1 MLGTPGRGRGA
12 DPEQESGRP
21 VSKPPRMRTRIAIA
35 AATALLLPLAGSALG
50 HGGEHAPPPTVNGTS
65 SGPVTSIATKPGTA
79 ASKKLPDMAKL
90 DPVRYSI
97 KDAVVEGVEVPSRDG
112 TTTIWVDIIRPKTK
126 PGDKVPTIMDASPYF
141 NTLGRGWKGELK
153 TPTNGRSNPFR
164 EVTVGLG
171 GGTTETPFPEFY
183 DDYFVP
189 RGYAV
194 ALMDLRGTR
203 NTGGCQTYGDRD
215 EVFDAVDVV
224 DWIADQP
231 WSNGKVGLTGGS
243 YDGTIAIGAAVE
255 QPISGRH
262 KDAVGAV
269 IPIRAIDRWYDY
281 HFLNGV
287 PSQGHAATPALFT
300 TALAAMD
307 PPNSDT
313 PGGAVATVQ
322 RPACIATFGQLTN
335 AGYVPTY
342 QDADNAFWS
351 ERDFAKDAAG
361 TRSAFFLISGLYD
374 FNVKTNNVG
383 QMWSALPKKAPKK
396 LWLMNGDHVDPDA
409 PSHESVQ
416 PTHFLPFPFQA
427 AYRTATHRWWA
438 QFLKGLPAGALDTPA
453 AEVQGDDGRWAG
465 SRTWPAPGKDAVLG
479 LRADGKALPGEA
491 PAGTV
496 SWSDEPTGDAAPAS
510 QSFVTAPVKKAT
522 RLSGQVVF
530 DLAYTLTGPD
540 TTLAVRI
547 DSLPPDAADDASV
560 GDTILDGP
568 QEDVFTVSYGWARAA
583 YRSTIEPRGLSTPSG
598 AEPVVPGETVR
609 TAFGSLPL
617 DFTLRPGH
625 RLRFTFSNSDGGT
638 VPALTG
644 GEVALQL
651 GKGLSTVRLPI
662 AR

>member
-1 MLGTPGRGRGA
+1 MLGTPGRSAGRDA
-12 DPEQESGRP
+12 EQESGRS
-21 VSKPPRMRTRIAIA
+21 VSKPPAMRTRIALA

-65 SGPVTSIATKPGTA
+65 SGPVTSLAKLPGTA
-79 ASKKLPDMAKL
+79 ATKKLPDMATL
-90 DPVRYSI
+90 DPARYSL
-97 KDAVVEGVEVPSRDG
+97 KDAVIEGVEVPSRNGID
-112 TTTIWVDIIRPKTK
+112 TIWVDIIRPKTK
-126 PGDKVPTIMDASPYF
+126 PGVKVPVIMDASPYF
-141 NTLGRGWKGELK
+141 NTMGRGWEGHCK
-153 TPTNGRSNPFR
+153 TPTTTMSTPTGTP
-164 EVTVGLG
+164 GLG
-171 GGTTETPFPEFY
+171 CAEQSAFPEFY

-203 NTGGCQTYGDRD
+203 NTSGCQTYGDRD
-215 EVFDAVDVV
+215 EVFDAVDVI
-224 DWIADQP
+224 DWIAEQD

-255 QPISGRH
+255 QPISGKH
-262 KDAVGAV
+262 KNAVGAV

-287 PSQGHAATPALFT
+287 ASSGHAATPALFT
-300 TALAAMD
+300 TVLAAGD
-307 PPNSDT
+307 NPNSGT
-313 PGGAVATVQ
+313 PHGAKALVQ
-322 RPACIATFGQLTN
+322 RKGCIATFGQLTN
-335 AGYVPTY
+335 VGYAPAY
-342 QDADNAFWS
+342 QDADAPFWA

-361 TRSAFFLISGLYD
+361 TRTAFFLIHGLYD

-383 QMWSALPKKAPKK
+383 QMWAALPKKAPKK
-396 LWLMNGDHVDPDA
+396 MWLLNGDHVDPDA
-409 PSHESVQ
+409 PSPESVQ
-416 PTHFLPFPFQA
+416 AGGHFLPFTFQS

-465 SRTWPAPGKDAVLG
+465 SRTWPAPGADAVLG
-479 LRADGKALPGEA
+479 LRADGKALPGDA

-522 RLSGQVVF
+522 RLSGQVSF

-547 DSLPPDAADDASV
+547 DSLPPEAADDAPV
-560 GDTILDGP
+560 GDTVLDGP

>member
-1 MLGTPGRGRGA
+1 
-12 DPEQESGRP
+12 
-21 VSKPPRMRTRIAIA
+21 MRTRIALA

-50 HGGEHAPPPTVNGTS
+50 HGDEHAPPVTANGTT
-65 SGPVTSIATKPGTA
+65 SGPVTSLAKQPGTA
-79 ASKKLPDMAKL
+79 STKKLPDMAKL
-90 DPVRYSI
+90 DPVRYSL
-97 KDAVVEGVEVPSRDG
+97 KDAVVEAVEVPSRDG
-112 TTTIWVDIIRPKTK
+112 VNTIWVDIIRPKTK
-126 PGDKVPTIMDASPYF
+126 PGVTVPTIMDASPYF

-153 TPTNGRSNPFR
+153 TPTNGRSNPYR
-164 EVTVGLG
+164 SATTGLG
-171 GGTTETPFPEFY
+171 GGTAEVPFPEFY
-183 DDYFVP
+183 DEYFVP

-203 NTGGCQTYGDRD
+203 NTSGCQTYGDRD

-224 DWIADQP
+224 DWIADQE

-243 YDGTIAIGAAVE
+243 YDGTIATGVAVE

-287 PSQGHAATPALFT
+287 PSFGHAATPALFT
-300 TALAAMD
+300 TALATMD

-313 PGGAVATVQ
+313 PHGVKATVM
-322 RPACIATFGQLTN
+322 RPACTATFGQLTN
-335 AGYVPTY
+335 AGYAPTY
-342 QDADNAFWS
+342 QEANNDFWS
-351 ERDFAKDAAG
+351 ERDFVKDAAG

-396 LWLMNGDHVDPDA
+396 LWLINGDHVDPDA
-409 PSHESVQ
+409 PTSESVE
-416 PTHFLPFPFQA
+416 PTHFLPYPFQN
-427 AYRTATHRWWA
+427 AYRVATHRWWA

-453 AEVQGDDGRWAG
+453 AEVQGDDGRWFG
-465 SRTWPAPGKDAVLG
+465 SRTWPVAGKDSVLH
-479 LRADGKALPGEA
+479 LTPDGKAAPGAPEA
-491 PAGTV
+491 GSV
-496 SWSDEPTGDAAPAS
+496 SWSDEATGDTAPPS
-510 QSFVTAPVKKAT
+510 QAFVTAPFTKST

-547 DSLPPDAADDASV
+547 DDLPPGVEDDATV
-560 GDTILDGP
+560 GDNVLDGP
-568 QEDVFTVSYGWARAA
+568 AEDVFTVSYGWARAA
-583 YRSTIEPRGLSTPSG
+583 YRNTIEPRGISTPHG
-598 AEPVVPGETVR
+598 PEPVAPGETVR

-617 DFTLRPGH
+617 DFVVRPGH
-625 RLRFTFSNSDGGT
+625 RLRFTFSASDGGT
-638 VPALTG
+638 VASYTG

-651 GKGLSTVRLPI
+651 GKGLSSVRLPI
-662 AR
+662 GR

>member
-1 MLGTPGRGRGA
+1 
-12 DPEQESGRP
+12 
-21 VSKPPRMRTRIAIA
+21 MRTRIALV
-35 AATALLLPLAGSALG
+35 AATALLLPFAGSALG
-50 HGGEHAPPPTVNGTS
+50 HGDEHAPPPTVNGTS
-65 SGPVTSIATKPGTA
+65 SGPVTSVAKQPGTA
-79 ASKKLPDMAKL
+79 STKKLPDMARL
-90 DPVRYSI
+90 DPVRYSLE
-97 KDAVVEGVEVPSRDG
+97 DAVVEGIEVPSRNGID
-112 TTTIWVDIIRPKTK
+112 TIWVDIIRPKTK
-126 PGDKVPTIMDASPYF
+126 PGVKVPTIMDASPYF
-141 NTLGRGWKGELK
+141 NTMGRGWEGHCK
-153 TPTNGRSNPFR
+153 TPTTALSTPTGTP
-164 EVTVGLG
+164 GLG
-171 GGTTETPFPEFY
+171 CTKQSAFPEYY

-203 NTGGCQTYGDRD
+203 NTSGCQTYGDRD

-224 DWIADQP
+224 DWIADQE

-243 YDGTIAIGAAVE
+243 YDGTVAIGAAVE
-255 QPISGRH
+255 QPLSGRH

-287 PSQGHAATPALFT
+287 PSSGHAATPALFT
-300 TALAAMD
+300 TVLAAGD
-307 PPNSDT
+307 NPNSGT
-313 PGGAVATVQ
+313 PRGAVAAVQ
-322 RPACIATFGQLTN
+322 RKGCIATFGQLTN
-335 AGYVPTY
+335 AGYAPTY
-342 QDADNAFWS
+342 QDADAPFWS

-361 TRSAFFLISGLYD
+361 TRSAFFLIHGLYD

-383 QMWSALPKKAPKK
+383 QMWAALPKKAPKK
-396 LWLMNGDHVDPDA
+396 LWLLNGDHVDPDTPDA
-409 PSHESVQ
+409 ETAQAGGHV
-416 PTHFLPFPFQA
+416 LPFTFQS

-465 SRTWPAPGKDAVLG
+465 SRTWPVPGRDTVLSLTPDGTAV
-479 LRADGKALPGEA
+479 PGTA
-491 PAGTV
+491 AAGSV
-496 SWSDEPTGDAAPAS
+496 SWSDEPTGSMADGE

-547 DSLPPDAADDASV
+547 DSLPPDAADDAPV
-560 GDTILDGP
+560 GDTTLDGP
-568 QEDVFTVSYGWARAA
+568 QDDVFTVSYGWARAA
-583 YRSTIEPRGLSTPSG
+583 YRNSIEPRGLSTPSG
-598 AEPVVPGETVR
+598 PEPVVPGETVR

-625 RLRFTFSNSDGGT
+625 RLRFTFSAAEGGT
-638 VPALTG
+638 VAAMTG

-651 GKGLSTVRLPI
+651 GKGLSSVRLPI
-662 AR
+662 GR